1 MRSYD
6 KWWLPKDMENMG
18 FLFEYCDKYCQE
30 LYDVKIDK
38 IKLLTAFM
46 KSRFRRQMEL
56 GHPRLL
62 SQSAKDSLMQW
73 IDVDYNGNLSEFMKD
88 ESEEEK
94 YEYEYNQFYW
104 VGWIYAYLHYRTGL
118 SSKTIVSRLP
128 IEKMLSHYYLGH
140 EMSKEAYYM
149 RAEQML

>member
-1 MRSYD
+1 
-6 KWWLPKDMENMG
+6 MENNNKEWG
-18 FLFEYCDKYCQE
+18 EG
-30 LYDVKIDK
+30 DK

-73 IDVDYNGNLSEFMKD
+73 LDVDYNGNLSEFVADKY
-88 ESEEEK
+88 EEEK
-94 YEYEYNQFYW
+94 EEYEYNQFYW

-128 IEKMLSHYYLGH
+128 IEKMLSHYHLGH

>member
-18 FLFEYCDKYCQE
+18 FLFEYCDKYCLE
-30 LYDVKIDK
+30 LYNIKINK

-62 SQSAKDSLMQW
+62 SQSAKDSLRQW
-73 IDVDYNGNLSEFMKD
+73 IEVDYDSNLSEFVEY
-88 ESEEEK
+88 ESEEPNC
-94 YEYEYNQFYW
+94 EYEYNQFYW

-128 IEKMLSHYYLGH
+128 IEEMLNHYHLGH
-140 EMSKEAYYM
+140 EMSKEAYYV